1 MRILFKRVL
10 RGIKTHFGRNL
21 VLFLLLATM
30 ISVTS
35 GFLVASD
42 STAGRNN
49 NLMTNGKVEDGQF
62 TLTLPMSKDIESK
75 LEKEPINF
83 EKMYRV
89 DVLSLIHISEPTRP

>member
-1 MRILFKRVL
+1 M
-10 RGIKTHFGRNL
+10 
-21 VLFLLLATM
+21 LFLLLATM

-49 NLMTNGKVEDGQF
+49 NLMTDGKVEDGQF

-89 DVLSLIHISEPTRP
+89 DVKIDDDKTIILYSNRSKINLPILRE